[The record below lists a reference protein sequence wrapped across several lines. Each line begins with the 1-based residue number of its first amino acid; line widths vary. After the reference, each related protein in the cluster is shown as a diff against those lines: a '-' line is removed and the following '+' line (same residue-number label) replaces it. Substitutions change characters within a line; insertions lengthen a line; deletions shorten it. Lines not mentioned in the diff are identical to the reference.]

1 MSVLG
6 QYGGSALKY
15 WGSILASAHANL
27 STADMWAAI
36 RTQQAEYGLDKPGA
50 SAPDVS
56 VIRGFA
62 NRIVNGAKALNTGSA
77 SDSITADMMGV
88 APYTAST
95 AQDLATTPSYYVTY
109 TNTVQAAD
117 GTIKTQYGTS
127 VFTATQ
133 LPSTI
138 GELQASIDLHGAET
152 VAQAAQQTGGESGGT
167 SLGTSNLSITVV

>member
-6 QYGGSALKY
+6 KYGGSALKY
-15 WGSILASAHANL
+15 WGSILASAYAGL
-27 STADMWAAI
+27 STADMWTAI
-36 RTQQAEYGLDKPGA
+36 HAQQQEYGLDKPGA

-56 VIRGFA
+56 VIRGYA
-62 NRIVNGAKALNTGSA
+62 NKIVNGAANLAAA
-77 SDSITADMMGV
+77 SPTDSITADMMAV

-117 GTIKTQYGTS
+117 GTVSTQFSTS
-127 VFTATQ
+127 VFTAAQMPGTV
-133 LPSTI
+133 
-138 GELQASIDLHGAET
+138 GELQDAIDTHGAET

-167 SLGTSNLSITVV
+167 SLGTSNLTITVV

>member
-6 QYGGSALKY
+6 KYGGSALKY
-15 WGSILASAHANL
+15 WSQILASAYLGQSNADLWTSIHA
-27 STADMWAAI
+27 
-36 RTQQAEYGLDKPGA
+36 QATEYGLP
-50 SAPDVS
+50 SPQTQPPDVS

-62 NRIVNGAKALNTGSA
+62 NQIVNGARSLNSGNPT
-77 SDSITADMMGV
+77 DSITADMMGV

-127 VFTATQ
+127 VFTAGR
-133 LPSTI
+133 LPNTI
-138 GELQASIDLHGAET
+138 GELQAAIDLHGAET